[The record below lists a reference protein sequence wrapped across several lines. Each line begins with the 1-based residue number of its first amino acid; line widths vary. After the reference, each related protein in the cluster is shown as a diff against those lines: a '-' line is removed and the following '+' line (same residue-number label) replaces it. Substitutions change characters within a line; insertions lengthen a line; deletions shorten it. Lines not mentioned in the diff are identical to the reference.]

1 MSTDDFLKKNL
12 HKESDSFLRIN
23 QEFTSRMKK
32 IQAKKLVIE
41 AVSILDEKDLA
52 IYIKKLNEIKKALL
66 TYLEKQRAEF
76 PRFYFIGDDDLITL
90 LGQSKRFRVVN
101 DNVRKLFMGI

>member
-1 MSTDDFLKKNL
+1 MSPDDFLRKNL

-23 QEFTSRMKK
+23 QEFTNRMKK

-52 IYIKKLNEIKKALL
+52 I
-66 TYLEKQRAEF
+66 
-76 PRFYFIGDDDLITL
+76 
-90 LGQSKRFRVVN
+90 
-101 DNVRKLFMGI
+101 